1 MSCRGIPRKSETS
14 CQFERNA
21 QPAELSAV
29 TWSLV
34 DGSVLAGGVPSALG
48 AAVFCSR
55 PIYADPSTYVAYV
68 PVMYFPVN
76 PAGNPPGIESGGTTC
91 AVSEQPLV
99 VAMGIFTDTPV
110 GSPSVKKTM
119 KFKAA
124 VWFRRTRSS

>member
-21 QPAELSAV
+21 QPVEFSAG

-34 DGSVLAGGVPSALG
+34 DGSVVEGGVPSALG
-48 AAVFCSR
+48 VAVFCSR
-55 PIYADPSTYVAYV
+55 PIYAELSTYTAYM
-68 PVMYFPVN
+68 PVMYFPVK

-99 VAMGIFTDTPV
+99 VAIGMFTDTPV

-119 KFKAA
+119 KFKA
-124 VWFRRTRSS
+124 